1 MPFFSREPFQAPCV
15 CSIKEDM
22 MQQATVRDKR
32 NRFLPYM
39 LLLPVL
45 AFAAVFKLYPIFY
58 SAVSGFHYKDS
69 WSLKTFQLLFQ
80 DPVFINSLWVTIRMN
95 LIMTPLQIVL
105 SLILALMVNTPM
117 RSIGTFRSIYYLPV
131 TISMPVAAI
140 CFSMILSY
148 NNGVANTILN
158 AMGVGTQGF
167 FNEKSQAMGCI
178 ILLCTWKGCGY
189 WMMFFL
195 AGLKGIDESLYEAAR
210 VDGAGYFSTLFH
222 ITLPMLRRTT
232 LFVMVADT
240 STNLLLFAPMKLI
253 TDGGPRGTTDVLMY
267 EAYRQAFKYGNY
279 SKGSAITGVLIVFT
293 LLIVMIQFRM
303 MTDRD

>member
-1 MPFFSREPFQAPCV
+1 MNHFSA
-15 CSIKEDM
+15 
-22 MQQATVRDKR
+22 RDSR
-32 NRFLPYM
+32 NRFLPYF

-45 AFAAVFKLYPIFY
+45 AFAVVFKLYPIFY
-58 SAVSGFHYKDS
+58 SVISGFHFKGVLSFRTYE
-69 WSLKTFQLLFQ
+69 LMFQ
-80 DPVFINSLWVTIRMN
+80 DSVFWNSFWVTVRMN

-105 SLILALMVNTPM
+105 SLILALMVNNAIKG
-117 RSIGTFRSIYYLPV
+117 IGVFRSIFYLPV

-158 AMGVGTQGF
+158 AMNIGTQGF
-167 FNEKSQAMGCI
+167 FNDKSQAMACI

-195 AGLKGIDESLYEAAR
+195 AGLKGIDESLYEAAKM
-210 VDGAGYFSTLFH
+210 DGAGFFASLFH
-222 ITLPMLRRTT
+222 VTLPMLRRTT

-279 SKGSAITGVLIVFT
+279 NKGSAITGILIVFI
-293 LLIVMIQFRM
+293 LVIVMLQFRLM
-303 MTDRD
+303 ADRD

>member
-1 MPFFSREPFQAPCV
+1 
-15 CSIKEDM
+15 
-22 MQQATVRDKR
+22 MQQYTMRAKR
-32 NRFLPYM
+32 NRFLPYL

-45 AFAAVFKLYPIFY
+45 ILAAVFKLYPIFY
-58 SAVSGFHYKDS
+58 SVVSGFHFKEN
-69 WSLKTFQLLFQ
+69 WSLKTYELLFQ
-80 DPVFINSLWVTIRMN
+80 DPVFGNSLWVTLRMN

-105 SLILALMVNTPM
+105 SLLLALMVNRTVKG
-117 RSIGTFRSIYYLPV
+117 IGVFRSIFYLPV

-158 AMGVGTQGF
+158 AIGIGTQGF
-167 FNEKSQAMGCI
+167 FNDKEQAMACI

-195 AGLKGIDESLYEAAR
+195 AGLKGIDESLYEAAK
-210 VDGAGYFSTLFH
+210 VDGAGPVGTFFH

-267 EAYRQAFKYGNY
+267 EAYRQAFRYGNY
-279 SKGSAITGVLIVFT
+279 SKGSAITSVLIVFT
-293 LLIVMIQFRM
+293 LIIVMIQFRLM
-303 MTDRD
+303 ADKN

>member
-1 MPFFSREPFQAPCV
+1 
-15 CSIKEDM
+15 
-22 MQQATVRDKR
+22 MQQLTVRDKR
-32 NRFLPYM
+32 NRFLPYL

-58 SAVSGFHYKDS
+58 SAVSGFHFKGS
-69 WSLKTFQLLFQ
+69 WSLRTYQLLFR

-105 SLILALMVNTPM
+105 SLILALLVNNT
-117 RSIGTFRSIYYLPV
+117 RKGIGVFRSIFYLPV

-148 NNGVANTILN
+148 NNGVANTMLN
-158 AMGVGTQGF
+158 ALGIGTQGF
-167 FNEKSQAMGCI
+167 FNDKSQAMACI

-195 AGLKGIDESLYEAAR
+195 AGLKGIDETLYEAAR

-253 TDGGPRGTTDVLMY
+253 TDGGPRSTTDVLMY

-279 SKGSAITGVLIVFT
+279 NKGSAITSVLIIFT
-293 LLIVMIQFRM
+293 LLIVMAQFRM